1 MATEKKVAIVTGASK
16 GIGAGIA
23 KALAAEGYVVVVNYA
38 SSKTDADKVV
48 GEIERAGGKA
58 LAIHAD
64 VSKQA
69 EIKQLFS
76 ETLKAF
82 GYLNVLINNAAV
94 YGPSPLDAITEEHFH
109 WMFNVNVLG
118 LTFATQEAV
127 KAFGDKG
134 GSIVKVG
141 STVTRIPSPGFSI
154 YSATKAAVESL
165 ASDRPLHI
173 LVNDAGI
180 MAAPLQHDR
189 RGYESHFSINHLG
202 HFQLTVRLLPAP
214 RRAKGARVVSV
225 SSWGIV
231 FHPFISKIRILN
243 IVNMIVGRPS
253 DSRRPQTFCSLSS
266 LISATPKMVS
276 ELL

>member
-1 MATEKKVAIVTGASK
+1 MPKRFWKHASNLSET
-16 GIGAGIA
+16 A

-69 EIKQLFS
+69 EVKQLFS

-109 WMFNVNVLG
+109 WIFNVNVLG

-134 GSIVKVG
+134 GSIVNVG

-154 YSATKAAVESL
+154 YSATKAALESLTKDWAHELGKKNIRVNALLPGMVDTEGTRTLGRIGSEAEKLTIARTRLGRTGYPEDIAPLAVFL
-165 ASDRPLHI
+165 ASDKSLWI
-173 LVNDAGI
+173 TGELI
-180 MAAPLQHDR
+180 AAS
-189 RGYESHFSINHLG
+189 G
-202 HFQLTVRLLPAP
+202 
-214 RRAKGARVVSV
+214 GA
-225 SSWGIV
+225 
-231 FHPFISKIRILN
+231 
-243 IVNMIVGRPS
+243 
-253 DSRRPQTFCSLSS
+253 
-266 LISATPKMVS
+266 
-276 ELL
+276 

>member
-1 MATEKKVAIVTGASK
+1 MASQGAIAQLRKGEIMATEKKVAIVTGASK

-127 KAFGDKG
+127 KAFGDNG
-134 GSIVKVG
+134 GSIVNVG

-165 ASDRPLHI
+165 TKDWAHELGKKNIRVNALLPGMVDTEGARTLGRPGSEAEKLTIARTPLGRTGYPEDIAPLAVFLASDKSLWI
-173 LVNDAGI
+173 TGELI
-180 MAAPLQHDR
+180 AAS
-189 RGYESHFSINHLG
+189 G
-202 HFQLTVRLLPAP
+202 
-214 RRAKGARVVSV
+214 GA
-225 SSWGIV
+225 
-231 FHPFISKIRILN
+231 
-243 IVNMIVGRPS
+243 
-253 DSRRPQTFCSLSS
+253 
-266 LISATPKMVS
+266 
-276 ELL
+276 